1 MVSFSFWQYTFFF
14 NFIPRNF
21 KEIFAVAT
29 ISESSPSLLLLYFL
43 TSLCWYIKRLVFGVY
58 SSCKVIDPSIIM
70 LALPNDSPGSSRQEA
85 ISSANKS
92 VSLFYL
98 FSVVFLFFSPMVIG
112 LIRYITLTSTLI
124 FYVSKKNPFCN
135 YFKCNTIAYIT
146 SYDNV

>member
-1 MVSFSFWQYTFFF
+1 M
-14 NFIPRNF
+14 
-21 KEIFAVAT
+21 
-29 ISESSPSLLLLYFL
+29 SLPLPPLLLYFL

-58 SSCKVIDPSIIM
+58 SSCKVIDPAIIM

-135 YFKCNTIAYIT
+135 HFKCNTIAYIT